1 MMENENASPGADHE
15 AMRVL
20 ILSRFEDDVLRR
32 QEVEVWLD
40 ELVHLG
46 NPFGVIALNWSFATV
61 AARRVISV
69 ESNLGNCCK
78 NVRLCDGRWF
88 GVKRP

>member
-32 QEVEVWLD
+32 REVEVWLD
-40 ELVHLG
+40 GLLHLG
-46 NPFGVIALNWSFATV
+46 E
-61 AARRVISV
+61 SV
-69 ESNLGNCCK
+69 
-78 NVRLCDGRWF
+78 LCDCPERGFCYCDCKACKKCRE
-88 GVKRP
+88 

>member
-32 QEVEVWLD
+32 GEVEVWLD
-40 ELVHLG
+40 GLVQPG
-46 NPFGVIALNWSFATV
+46 E
-61 AARRVISV
+61 SV
-69 ESNLGNCCK
+69 
-78 NVRLCDGRWF
+78 LCDCPELGFCYCDCKACKKCRE
-88 GVKRP
+88 

>member
-1 MMENENASPGADHE
+1 MMENENTSPGADHE

-32 QEVEVWLD
+32 QEVEIWLD

-46 NPFGVIALNWSFATV
+46 E
-61 AARRVISV
+61 SV
-69 ESNLGNCCK
+69 WCDCAELELCYCSCK
-78 NVRLCDGRWF
+78 ACDKCG
-88 GVKRP
+88 K